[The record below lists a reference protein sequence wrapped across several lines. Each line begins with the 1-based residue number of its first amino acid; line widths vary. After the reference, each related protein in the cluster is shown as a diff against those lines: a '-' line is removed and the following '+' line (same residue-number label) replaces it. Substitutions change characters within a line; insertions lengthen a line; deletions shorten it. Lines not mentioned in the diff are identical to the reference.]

1 MLSCN
6 QFAMENLSKGG
17 EGIDLLKKAEILL
30 EKSRTK
36 LDSRTLKRLLDMTY
50 NNLGCCYKK

>member
-1 MLSCN
+1 
-6 QFAMENLSKGG
+6 MENITKGG

-30 EKSRTK
+30 EKSRSK